1 MKFNYFD
8 LGLFKGTELYWMVNN
23 ILPELGVENYHCY
36 GFEACHRYAMYNKEN
51 FYNNKKID
59 ILNYAI
65 SNENGFKTLYYH
77 PNALG
82 HSIFP
87 TKKGVDVSQHERV
100 ESIVFSD
107 WLKNN
112 VPDFEESFNVLKVNI
127 EGAEWHLFQ
136 DLEKNDL
143 FKHINLF
150 CGAGHDVEKIS
161 ELSHKIDEY
170 YGIIEDNDITIHRFS
185 EWKPERNA
193 DIAGLIKA
201 ML

>member
-1 MKFNYFD
+1 M
-8 LGLFKGTELYWMVNN
+8 
-23 ILPELGVENYHCY
+23 
-36 GFEACHRYAMYNKEN
+36 
-51 FYNNKKID
+51 
-59 ILNYAI
+59 
-65 SNENGFKTLYYH
+65 
-77 PNALG
+77 
-82 HSIFP
+82 
-87 TKKGVDVSQHERV
+87 
-100 ESIVFSD
+100 
-107 WLKNN
+107 
-112 VPDFEESFNVLKVNI
+112 KVNI